1 MPTHLVTGVA
11 GFIASRTAQL
21 LLERGDSVVGVD
33 DCNDYYDPRLKAYRL
48 AQLKRFHNFT
58 YHQGDIAEDP
68 ALDNL
73 FVTHQFQ
80 SVLNLAAR
88 AGVRASLENP
98 AIYLKTNTL
107 GHGRILELM
116 RHHKVNKIVLAST
129 SSLYSNQPTPFTED
143 MVVDTPI
150 SPYAASKRAAELLS
164 YTYHLQY
171 GIDVSIVRYFT
182 VYGPAGRPDM
192 SVFRF
197 IEQIRSGTPITIYG
211 DGLQSRDF
219 TYVDDIARGTIAAM
233 SPVGYE
239 VFNLGGGQRPSTLM
253 DLIHA
258 IETHL
263 DRKATLH
270 HLPAHSADL
279 ATTAASITKAHRLLN
294 WQPITPLETG
304 IAHTVT
310 WHNQNRNLLDG
321 LQF

>member
-1 MPTHLVTGVA
+1 MPTHLVTGAA

-21 LLERGDSVVGVD
+21 LLERGDSVVGID

-48 AQLKRFHNFT
+48 EQLKRFPNFT
-58 YHQGDIAEDP
+58 YHQADIAEAP
-68 ALDNL
+68 ILDEL
-73 FVTHQFQ
+73 FVTHQFHT
-80 SVLNLAAR
+80 VLNLAAR
-88 AGVRASLENP
+88 AGVRTSLETP

-116 RHHKVNKIVLAST
+116 RHHKVKKVVLAST

-219 TYVDDIARGTIAAM
+219 TYVDDIALGTIAAM

-239 VFNLGGGQRPSTLM
+239 VFNLGGGQHPSTLM

-258 IETHL
+258 IESHL
-263 DRKATLH
+263 GRKAIIK

-279 ATTAASITKAHRLLN
+279 PTTAASIAKAHRLLN
-294 WQPITPLETG
+294 WQPTTPLETG
-304 IAHTVT
+304 IAHTLA
-310 WHNQNRNLLDG
+310 WHLNNRNLLDCVK
-321 LQF
+321 F